1 MLSSLVKDNTRNV
14 VQQTQQQVHGFQ
26 QQLQPQHAAA
36 IRQSQQVRRFVVSGI
51 HQVILMLSFLLLC
64 CSLLQMA

>member
-1 MLSSLVKDNTRNV
+1 MLSALVKDNTRTV

-36 IRQSQQVRRFVVSGI
+36 IRQSQQVCRFVVTCQWYPSSHI
-51 HQVILMLSFLLLC
+51 DVVIAVHF
-64 CSLLQMA
+64 